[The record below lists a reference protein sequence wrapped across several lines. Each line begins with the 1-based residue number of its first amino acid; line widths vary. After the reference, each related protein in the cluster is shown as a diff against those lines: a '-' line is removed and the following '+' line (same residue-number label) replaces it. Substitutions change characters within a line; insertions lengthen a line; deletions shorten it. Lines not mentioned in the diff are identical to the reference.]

1 MVRISSGHIG
11 HPCLRN
17 LKSNR
22 HETQTIPAWHLHHL
36 GIHIHLNHVVAVD
49 GDILVDGED
58 EMKESDFAFL
68 LANIFLASF
77 IGQRSAMFTWVVY
90 MGLFGTFLYLGR

>member
-1 MVRISSGHIG
+1 MAG
-11 HPCLRN
+11 
-17 LKSNR
+17 
-22 HETQTIPAWHLHHL
+22 
-36 GIHIHLNHVVAVD
+36 VD

-77 IGQRSAMFTWVVY
+77 IGQRSAMLTWVIY
-90 MGLFGTFLYLGR
+90 MGLFGTFLYLGK